1 MTLRLFST
9 IPVLVALAS
18 GCSPSFEADVPEIDI
33 TQRGVKIAGVP
44 GAALV
49 GDTSVTTSFT
59 YSLSAG
65 AKRMNSD
72 VRVHRITIAVSG
84 SVPNLDFVA
93 LARVTAA
100 NPASPESTTELLN
113 YARSE
118 TAPSSSDID
127 ASMATPIDITPLW
140 SADKAVIELQM
151 AGQLPEQDWTVDVTL
166 SLSGKIT
173 YNS

>member
-1 MTLRLFST
+1 MTLRLFSI
-9 IPVLVALAS
+9 IPALAALA
-18 GCSPSFEADVPEIDI
+18 CSPSFEADVPEVDI
-33 TQRGVKIAGVP
+33 TQRGVKIAGVS
-44 GAALV
+44 GAALA

-59 YSLSAG
+59 YSLSAW

-72 VRVHRITIAVSG
+72 VRVHHVTIAASG

-113 YARSE
+113 YDRSE
-118 TAPSSSDID
+118 VASPNSDIEV
-127 ASMATPIDITPLW
+127 SMPAPIDITTLW

-166 SLSGKIT
+166 TLSGKIT

>member
-1 MTLRLFST
+1 
-9 IPVLVALAS
+9 
-18 GCSPSFEADVPEIDI
+18 
-33 TQRGVKIAGVP
+33 
-44 GAALV
+44 
-49 GDTSVTTSFT
+49 
-59 YSLSAG
+59 
-65 AKRMNSD
+65 MNSD